1 MIAVV
6 QRVSSAS
13 VTIDGVCS
21 AEIGTGLLILI
32 GVRKGDTEADA
43 SYLASKCTGL
53 RIFEDAAGKMNLS
66 TAAVNGSLLIVT
78 NFTLYG
84 NCVHGRRP
92 SFEDAERPER
102 AKPLTDLFIA
112 ECAKSGLPVQ
122 QGVFGADMKV
132 ALVNDGPVTLIID
145 SAARTSGSASGS
157 EER

>member
-32 GVRKGDTEADA
+32 GVRKGDTDADA

-66 TAAVNGSLLIVT
+66 TAAVNGSLLVVT

-84 NCVHGRRP
+84 NCIHGRRP
-92 SFEDAERPER
+92 SFEDAERPEL
-102 AKPLTDLFIA
+102 AKPLTERFIA
-112 ECAKSGLPVQ
+112 ECQKSGLPVQ

-132 ALVNDGPVTLIID
+132 ALVNDGPVTLMID
-145 SAARTSGSASGS
+145 SSAHSCGTSSGQ

>member
-21 AEIGTGLLILI
+21 AKIGTGLLILV

-53 RIFEDAAGKMNLS
+53 RIFEDTAGKMNLS

-78 NFTLYG
+78 NFTLCG
-84 NCVHGRRP
+84 NCNHGRRP
-92 SFEDAERPER
+92 SFEDAERPEF
-102 AKPLTDLFIA
+102 AEPLTELFIA
-112 ECAKSGLPVQ
+112 ECKKSGLPVQ

-132 ALVNDGPVTLIID
+132 ALVNDGPVTLMID
-145 SAARTSGSASGS
+145 SSARSYGTSADR